1 MNPMISKFVEQKF
14 MTEEQGQYIEDAIM
28 RKESIVV
35 SGHRSAGIRPLMA
48 TLMAVAK
55 KSFTNVQVKGFE
67 DLENQVEFFLI
78 PGIDNID
85 FEKLVGD
92 AIAVPDTAFISLKE
106 PEHPVSLMKVLKSNY
121 KQEKGINKKIH
132 TLECTKIDGVP
143 YLDKITEMYINEN
156 GKILKTDF

>member
-1 MNPMISKFVEQKF
+1 MISKFVQQNF

-55 KSFTNVQVKGFE
+55 KEFSNIQVKGFE
-67 DLENQVEFFLI
+67 DLEKETEFFLI
-78 PGIDNID
+78 PGIDDID
-85 FEKLVGD
+85 FEKLIGA
-92 AIAVPDTAFISLKE
+92 AIAVPNTAFISLKE
-106 PEHPVSLMKVLKSNY
+106 PEHPVSLMKVMKANF
-121 KQEKGINKKIH
+121 KEGKGINKKIH

-143 YLDKITEMYINEN
+143 ILEKITEMHINES
-156 GKILKTDF
+156 GKVVKADL

>member
-1 MNPMISKFVEQKF
+1 MNPMISKFVTQNF

-55 KSFTNVQVKGFE
+55 KNFTNVQVKGFD

-78 PGIDNID
+78 PGLDDID
-85 FEKLVGD
+85 FEKLIQD

-106 PEHPVSLMKVLKSNY
+106 PEHPVSLMKVLKANY
-121 KQEKGINKKIH
+121 KQGKGINKKIH
-132 TLECTKIDGVP
+132 TLECTKKDNVP
-143 YLDKITEMYINEN
+143 YLDKITEIHIDEN
-156 GKILKTDF
+156 GKIIKTDF